1 MQENLINL
9 LTESNA
15 IIPIAKVTTAIKVVL
30 SYKVNKKATEEQ
42 QLLEFGFVFDR
53 ATEAQKNL
61 VIILSRSK
69 STSNLHD

>member
-9 LTESNA
+9 LTESNT

-53 ATEAQKNL
+53 ATETQKNL

>member
-1 MQENLINL
+1 MRDNLINL
-9 LTESNA
+9 LTESNT

-53 ATEAQKNL
+53 ATETQKKL